1 MQNDTI
7 RHFVSYIW
15 FIFVFAT
22 VLVLSDWRFSLL
34 QHFLLSAAIH
44 FLPAYVC
51 WWIICQYIV
60 IDDLHCQRI
69 SPLSMSVL
77 IYGHIRLLKVT
88 FLYGGTLMGFF
99 SICYL
104 WFLWFCIFVSIL
116 DEWVV
121 IVNGSLHVDEN
132 FLYLTMFS
140 SLTVAPA
147 CRLINGKVN
156 WDNQYFCTE
165 RILSSHVGFMFTF

>member
-1 MQNDTI
+1 MVVCIVVRCRTI
-7 RHFVSYIW
+7 RYDTLYHTSGSYLFLYFGSIYRCHLCNITAPVSCILLAR
-15 FIFVFAT
+15 F
-22 VLVLSDWRFSLL
+22 LSY
-34 QHFLLSAAIH
+34 
-44 FLPAYVC
+44 FLPAFVC

-77 IYGHIRLLKVT
+77 IYGHIRLLKVN

-132 FLYLTMFS
+132 FLYLTMFFIPDS
-140 SLTVAPA
+140 CAGL
-147 CRLINGKVN
+147 
-156 WDNQYFCTE
+156 
-165 RILSSHVGFMFTF
+165 